1 MALLSKALHF
11 YKDVLFFKS
20 LGYPLGIAIHKAKL
34 TLY

>member
-1 MALLSKALHF
+1 MALLSKAWHF

-20 LGYPLGIAIHKAKL
+20 LGYPWGIAIHKAKL